1 MSEGKRS
8 KLGPKPPPVDLA
20 ALDSFAAGAL
30 TVPPPPGSA
39 AEQKKEPAAEKR
51 TKQHQQQPPA
61 GHKPSSLPWEEPH
74 VREDVTKQILLR
86 VPEPLYL
93 QLKWLAQK
101 SASEYSSMNQIIMD
115 GTEQLVKKELK
126 KILG

>member
-1 MSEGKRS
+1 MSGEKRS
-8 KLGPKPPPVDLA
+8 KLGPKPPPVDME

-30 TVPPPPGSA
+30 TVPPPASG
-39 AEQKKEPAAEKR
+39 AEQKKEPAAEKK

-101 SASEYSSMNQIIMD
+101 SASEYSSMSQIIMD

-126 KILG
+126 KVLG

>member
-1 MSEGKRS
+1 MSDERRS
-8 KLGPKPPPVDLA
+8 RLGPKPPSIDPV
-20 ALDSFAAGAL
+20 ALDNFAAGAL
-30 TVPPPPGSA
+30 TVPPPPVSG
-39 AEQKKEPAAEKR
+39 AEQKKEPGAEK
-51 TKQHQQQPPA
+51 KIKQPPA
-61 GHKPSSLPWEEPH
+61 GHKPSSSLPWEEPH

-126 KILG
+126 KVLG